1 MVSSAIVQIV
11 DPDPASTVP
20 TTAVEILGLSPV
32 EINAGAWYLRA
43 LRADDRLSDVPALT
57 DLGITD
63 PAGYVAKTAEPA
75 ERGEPDAVRCV
86 WAVCIP
92 TTGELVALIGVT
104 GPPGAGAL
112 RGCHRAGYADALAA
126 AADPVRRFAAQAL
139 DLPAGELR
147 TGVP

>member
-20 TTAVEILGLSPV
+20 TTAV

-63 PAGYVAKTAEPA
+63 PAGYVDGTVQP
-75 ERGEPDAVRCV
+75 GEPDAVRCV

-104 GPPGAGAL
+104 GGPGAGTL
-112 RGCHRAGYADALAA
+112 RGCHRAGYAEALAA

>member
-11 DPDPASTVP
+11 DPDPALTVP
-20 TTAVEILGLSPV
+20 TTAV

-63 PAGYVAKTAEPA
+63 PAGYVDGTVQP
-75 ERGEPDAVRCV
+75 GEPDAVRCV

-104 GPPGAGAL
+104 GGPGAGTL
-112 RGCHRAGYADALAA
+112 RGCHRAGYAEALAA